1 MAKKWWCKNINEYG
15 NIVYNNILLH
25 HPHYSKIFKSYR
37 WLNRLDEKVSTYS
50 TTFIKQLKTII
61 KFELLTQ
68 LQFFTKEAKVL
79 PSTLDKDSLDNFDI
93 NINKTLLD
101 IDLENYISQIKDD
114 ALRKKDFLNQ

>member
-1 MAKKWWCKNINEYG
+1 
-15 NIVYNNILLH
+15 
-25 HPHYSKIFKSYR
+25 
-37 WLNRLDEKVSTYS
+37 
-50 TTFIKQLKTII
+50 
-61 KFELLTQ
+61 

-114 ALRKKDFLNQ
+114 ALRKKRFFKSIKNFAKWSIENKIKIKNEGESGKKIFEQRNIEMKNKKILFY